1 MKRNSLKYSG
11 IGSILSSMPAGG
23 GGVKPQE
30 WPMEWP
36 QPGPVRGS
44 YYIPRLGGALKLLV
58 DPMRQMKLHSVANNE
73 ILGANI
79 VTNGDFH
86 DFTFDA
92 TSRAQKNVST
102 VFIDSVEYV
111 VGSET
116 SPYSNAN
123 VEDGVCWEVEEV
135 SGSPG
140 IDVRMTFIIPSGE
153 VPDYVTIKAYYS
165 GTDRRDVYLEVWNET
180 TSDWDYVTTV
190 TLDEELDVYTVDL
203 DPNHVFNDTL
213 TMRFYHPDN
222 GNPSYY
228 LCVDYLA
235 VTTEIQGV
243 VAYWVFDDIY
253 HAQEGTG
260 KTVIQDLS
268 GNEHD
273 LSIGGWTDYNDLL
286 TDMTGVSPI
295 YQGGHG
301 LKFPGVNE
309 HLYIPAAQATDF
321 NPGRGDFTI
330 EGWINVGT
338 FADAQIIIAKQYLNG
353 WAYYLYEEV
362 GGYLKI
368 GFYDGTNYYALT
380 STSTINDGNP
390 HYFAVC
396 RSEQVVSLWIDG
408 VKDIENITLLPSGAD
423 IDADGDLVI
432 GKQYLG
438 IPYFANQ
445 ITTIRYSSKALTEQ
459 EIKESYGLA
468 KGWSSGTYSIESK
481 SVVYVNSEFSQKIIG
496 QTDNKTDDAF
506 VIQELPVQ
514 DGVLYKISATVV
526 DKDITTERIDVKM
539 AKHNGSPHPD
549 MLVSLYQSDTTPFTY
564 VGYFYGNTTYPY
576 IWLATSNWADT
587 GHYVIFDN
595 VSIRPVLNAVKPA
608 NFVEDFSKGGARYVE
623 ITAENQGTQS
633 TSQIYANST
642 KTNYYWGDGSSAEV
656 IGDFRVTNGNHG
668 IMMNNLEDDQPAHPA
683 AFKFNGIDQYVNFG
697 DTLDLKNYDW
707 LFADWVKDDN
717 LASKYFISKYEDANN
732 HWYIGTDA
740 NGNIVAKAV
749 DSGTTIWDYV
759 SQTALI
765 NDAWNFV
772 AVARIGSDIKMC
784 INGTEVSVTANTAVQ
799 PGSVENAGN
808 LYKMRFNT
816 TYSDGYDG
824 ISPIYIFDGQDGA
837 LAKAPERIERLI
849 EYIYYQTKYWLK
861 K

>member
-1 MKRNSLKYSG
+1 M
-11 IGSILSSMPAGG
+11 
-23 GGVKPQE
+23 
-30 WPMEWP
+30 
-36 QPGPVRGS
+36 
-44 YYIPRLGGALKLLV
+44 
-58 DPMRQMKLHSVANNE
+58 QM
-73 ILGANI
+73 
-79 VTNGDFH
+79 
-86 DFTFDA
+86 
-92 TSRAQKNVST
+92 SRT
-102 VFIDSVEYV
+102 
-111 VGSET
+111 
-116 SPYSNAN
+116 
-123 VEDGVCWEVEEV
+123 V

-140 IDVRMTFIIPSGE
+140 IDVRVTFTIPNGE

-165 GTDRRDVYLEVWNET
+165 GTDRRDVYLEVWNDT

-243 VAYWVFDDIY
+243 VAYWVFDD
-253 HAQEGTG
+253 
-260 KTVIQDLS
+260 
-268 GNEHD
+268 GNGHD
-273 LSIGGWTDYNDLL
+273 LLIGGWTDYNDLL
-286 TDMTGVSPI
+286 DDMTGTSPA
-295 YQGGHG
+295 YQGGHA

-309 HLYIPAAQATDF
+309 YLYIPAAQATKF

-330 EGWINVGT
+330 EGWIKTGSNITTMQGVFSKGVSAAGSKSFSLTIFNSQFLFRVYDDSGT
-338 FADAQIIIAKQYLNG
+338 WVSYNFNISPNTVYYFAMSISRTGEQFIFVNG
-353 WAYYLYEEV
+353 SKV
-362 GGYLKI
+362 
-368 GFYDGTNYYALT
+368 FTQ
-380 STSTINDGNP
+380 STSNLDDLSNNYNFYVGRRN
-390 HYFAVC
+390 
-396 RSEQVVSLWIDG
+396 E
-408 VKDIENITLLPSGAD
+408 
-423 IDADGDLVI
+423 GDLFQGEI
-432 GKQYLG
+432 AA
-438 IPYFANQ
+438 F
-445 ITTIRYSSKALTEQ
+445 RYSSKALTEQ

-481 SVVYVNSEFSQKIIG
+481 SVVYVNSEFSQKLIG

-576 IWLATSNWADT
+576 IWLAASNWADT

-595 VSIRPVLNAVKPA
+595 VSIRPVLNAVQPA

-623 ITAENQGTQS
+623 ITAANQGTQS

-668 IMMNNLEDDQPAHPA
+668 IMMNDLEDDQPAHPA
-683 AFKFNGIDQYVNFG
+683 AFKYNGIDQYVDFG
-697 DTLDLKNYDW
+697 DVCDVGLNPFI
-707 LFADWVKDDN
+707 LFAWIKTDATTPTALRNIFDKRDEV
-717 LASKYFISKYEDANN
+717 LASGGKGYSLTQENQFDRLGFGMGD
-732 HWYIGTDA
+732 GT
-740 NGNIVAKAV
+740 
-749 DSGTTIWDYV
+749 
-759 SQTALI
+759 
-765 NDAWNFV
+765 NFV
-772 AVARIGSDIKMC
+772 
-784 INGTEVSVTANTAVQ
+784 
-799 PGSVENAGN
+799 P
-808 LYKMRFNT
+808 
-816 TYSDGYDG
+816 TYSDFSTFPINDNEWHFVAIVCDRKNAIGYIDG
-824 ISPIYIFDGQDGA
+824 VKGLTVDVSSIGDISTTGNLVIGRQSFGTDEYWEDFIGLSGIYIFDGQDGA
-837 LAKAPERIERLI
+837 PAKMPERVERLI

>member
-44 YYIPRLGGALKLLV
+44 YHIPRLGGALKLLT

-86 DFTFDA
+86 DFTFDV
-92 TSRAQKNVST
+92 TLPAQKNVST

-111 VGSET
+111 VGTET

-123 VEDGVCWEVEEV
+123 VEDGTCWEVEEV

-140 IDVRMTFIIPSGE
+140 IDVRVTFSIPSGE

-180 TSDWDYVTTV
+180 TSGWDYVTTV
-190 TLDEELDVYTVDL
+190 TLDEELDTYTIDL
-203 DPNHVFNDTL
+203 DPNHVFDDTL

-268 GNEHD
+268 GNGHD

-286 TDMTGVSPI
+286 SDMTGTSPI

-301 LKFPGVNE
+301 LKFDGISTY
-309 HLYIPAAQATDF
+309 LYMLYSEASDL
-321 NPGRGDFTI
+321 NPGTGDFSIYCTI
-330 EGWINVGT
+330 KTEDDVSTSQYLVSKGATSSHITYNFYIINSYLWVNVGDGDTGSWINFSYPVSTQTEYRIILSASRNGNQKLFINGSEVESQSVTNTSDLSGTYT
-338 FADAQIIIAKQYLNG
+338 FALGAYYNGNYVSKVNLYDFAYLN
-353 WAYYLYEEV
+353 
-362 GGYLKI
+362 
-368 GFYDGTNYYALT
+368 
-380 STSTINDGNP
+380 
-390 HYFAVC
+390 
-396 RSEQVVSLWIDG
+396 
-408 VKDIENITLLPSGAD
+408 
-423 IDADGDLVI
+423 
-432 GKQYLG
+432 
-438 IPYFANQ
+438 
-445 ITTIRYSSKALTEQ
+445 KALTDQKAIELTG
-459 EIKESYGLA
+459 GLA
-468 KGWSSGTYSIESK
+468 KGWTWDGVGSVSNDNFRQVVSGGGTITQTVATTSGTM
-481 SVVYVNSEFSQKIIG
+481 
-496 QTDNKTDDAF
+496 
-506 VIQELPVQ
+506 
-514 DGVLYKISATVV
+514 YKKSAT
-526 DKDITTERIDVKM
+526 T
-539 AKHNGSPHPD
+539 N
-549 MLVSLYQSDTTPFTY
+549 DTTTVSY
-564 VGYFYGNTTYPY
+564 LNEDNHTITLGDGT
-576 IWLATSNWADT
+576 
-587 GHYVIFDN
+587 HDN
-595 VSIRPVLNAVKPA
+595 VSVRPVLNAVKPA

-668 IMMNNLEDDQPAHPA
+668 IMINDLEDDQPAHPA
-683 AFKFNGIDQYVNFG
+683 AWKFNGINQYVDFG
-697 DTLDLKNYDW
+697 DTLDLQSYDW

-717 LASKYFISKYEDANN
+717 LASKYFISKYEDASNY
-732 HWYIGTDA
+732 WYIGTDG
-740 NGNIVAKAV
+740 NRNIVAKAV
-749 DSGTTIWDYV
+749 DGGTTIWDYV

-772 AVARIGSDIKMC
+772 AVARIGSDIKMW
-784 INGTEVSVTANTAVQ
+784 INGAEVNVTANTAVQ

-824 ISPIYIFDGQDGA
+824 LSPIYIFDGQDGA